1 MKLSTLFISNSKQ
14 AFAKT
19 LTVPKSTLKKKKAML
34 AAIHFEILL
43 TLEVICKQ
51 RFFYE
56 NEIIQYL

>member
-14 AFAKT
+14 AYAKT
-19 LTVPKSTLKKKKAML
+19 LTVPKSTLKKKAML

-51 RFFYE
+51 RFFY
-56 NEIIQYL
+56 

>member
-14 AFAKT
+14 AYAKT
-19 LTVPKSTLKKKKAML
+19 LTVPKSTLKKKAML
-34 AAIHFEILL
+34 AAIHFEVLL

-51 RFFYE
+51 RVFYE

>member
-14 AFAKT
+14 AYAKT
-19 LTVPKSTLKKKKAML
+19 LTVPKSTFKKKAML

-51 RFFYE
+51 RVFYE